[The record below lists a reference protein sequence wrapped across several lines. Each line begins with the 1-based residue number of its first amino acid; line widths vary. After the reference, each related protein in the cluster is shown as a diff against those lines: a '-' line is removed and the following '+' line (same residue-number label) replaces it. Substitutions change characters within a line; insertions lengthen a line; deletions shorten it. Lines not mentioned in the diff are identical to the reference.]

1 MDACNRLAF
10 GYCVWYNRFSRVQF
24 RLLMDGVIPVIFAAF
39 FKAVCDSMEHHPDV
53 WPFTAFWNTR
63 HPGNDKV
70 KRIFS
75 YPLDGWHL
83 SNSLMI
89 VSFISIVFVKSW
101 QVPVWQF
108 LVYGCLFVVV
118 FNLFYNKVF
127 R

>member
-1 MDACNRLAF
+1 MDA
-10 GYCVWYNRFSRVQF
+10 
-24 RLLMDGVIPVIFAAF
+24 VIPVIFAAF

-70 KRIFS
+70 KRVFN
-75 YPLDGWHL
+75 YPLDAWHL
-83 SNSLMI
+83 SNTLMI
-89 VSFISIVFVKSW
+89 VSFISIAVCSSQNANW
-101 QVPVWQF
+101 LLF
-108 LVYGCLFVVV
+108 LILGVVYNIV

>member
-1 MDACNRLAF
+1 ML
-10 GYCVWYNRFSRVQF
+10 
-24 RLLMDGVIPVIFAAF
+24 DGVIPVIFAAF

-70 KRIFS
+70 KRVFN
-75 YPLDGWHL
+75 YPLDAWHL
-83 SNSLMI
+83 SNTLMI
-89 VSFISIVFVKSW
+89 SSFLWGIVISQNGNW
-101 QVPVWQF
+101 WGF
-108 LVYGCLFVVV
+108 LIMGVVYNIV